1 MLGGSGI
8 TAGRIEKVA
17 AALMGP
23 LCAGSCVKVKAKM
36 DPKGPPVT
44 PPNVPGVQFPSTL
57 MFRKPGTFSTTVIA
71 VLAKVPN
78 TLLPKI
84 RLVGLVMLN
93 ENEGKNCVGMPVKTP
108 VCEVVETKVPME
120 KVVAVLMLPVGEPLA
135 VGEPMSTKAWA
146 PIVVAC
152 TPLAR
157 ARQIATVD
165 SPKKI
170 TGRIARLLMV

>member
-1 MLGGSGI
+1 MLGGSG
-8 TAGRIEKVA
+8 TTVVAWRIEMVA
-17 AALMGP
+17 AAPMDP
-23 LCAGSCVKVKAKM
+23 LCAGSCVKVKFKV
-36 DPKGPPVT
+36 DPKGPPLK
-44 PPNVPGVQFPSTL
+44 PPNVPGVQFPNTL

-71 VLAKVPN
+71 VLANVPN

-84 RLVGLVMLN
+84 RLVGLVRLN

-108 VCEVVETKVPME
+108 VCELVDTKVPME
-120 KVVAVLMLPVGEPLA
+120 KVVAVLRLPVGEPLA

-157 ARQIATVD
+157 ARQIAIVD
-165 SPKKI
+165 SPKRI
-170 TGRIARLLMV
+170 TGRIATSF